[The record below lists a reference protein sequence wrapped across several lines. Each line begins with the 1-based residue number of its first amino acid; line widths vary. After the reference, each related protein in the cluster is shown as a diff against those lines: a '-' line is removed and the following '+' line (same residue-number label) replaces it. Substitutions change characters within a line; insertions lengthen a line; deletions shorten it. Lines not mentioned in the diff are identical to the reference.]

1 MRPWISIVGVYHW
14 DNTIFDNMTL
24 PQRSELRDDLDLL
37 VPDQELDKNL
47 LIAKILLDLGELG
60 LVYSDPEFLKTMIKL
75 WADVNHDNFLALWET
90 LLYKYNPIWNKD
102 GTITE
107 QRAITRS
114 GQTSGTLADMT
125 SGSKTGS
132 ASENRTTITDS
143 DTTGR
148 SVTDSDTSTR
158 TVTDEDTTGS
168 KTTTDTRAV
177 AHNVTGF
184 DTSTYSPNTQDVNSG
199 TVSESSSGSL
209 DSTVSGT
216 GSEDTTVNTTGTLDS
231 TVTDALQHA
240 DTETTSG
247 TLSRTTGSTS
257 SGSDT
262 ESYNRTEQGNI
273 GVTTT
278 QQMIREQRE
287 IVQFNLYEYMTQSF
301 KHYFCIMTY

>member
-1 MRPWISIVGVYHW
+1 MRPWLSVLGLYKY
-14 DNTIFDNMTL
+14 DNTIFDKLTL
-24 PQRSELRDDLDLL
+24 PLKAELRQDLDLIE
-37 VPDQELDKNL
+37 PAELDKNL
-47 LIAKILLDLGELG
+47 LIGKILMDLGELS
-60 LVYSDPEFLKTMIKL
+60 LIYSDPDILKDMIEI
-75 WADVNHDNFLALWET
+75 WGDVNHDNFLALWET

-148 SVTDSDTSTR
+148 SVTD
-158 TVTDEDTTGS
+158 EDTTGG

-184 DTSTYSPNTQDVNSG
+184 DTNSYSPDTQDVNSG
-199 TVSESSSGSL
+199 TISESSSGSL
-209 DSTVSGT
+209 DSTVNAT
-216 GSEDTTVNTTGTLDS
+216 GSEDT

-262 ESYNRTEQGNI
+262 ESYNRVEQGNI

-287 IVQFNLYEYMTQSF
+287 IVQFNLYQFMTESF
-301 KHYFCIMTY
+301 KQNFCLMVW